1 MLAAIAERIAAFGPR
16 FRLPLQTIQAVEAQ
30 VDRKQAVA
38 FAREHEDLTV
48 KAMGVVL
55 ADVALGTRLL
65 ADLITVTSK
74 HPPNAR
80 KLKALRRRLDKLLTR
95 IEKEIG

>member
-16 FRLPLQTIQAVEAQ
+16 FRLPLQTVQAVEAQ
-30 VDRKQAVA
+30 AGRKKAVA

-55 ADVALGTRLL
+55 ADVVLGTRLL
-65 ADLITVTSK
+65 AELISVTSK
-74 HPPNAR
+74 RPPNQR
-80 KLKALRRRLDKLLTR
+80 KLKQLRRRLDKVLAR
-95 IEKEIG
+95 IEKEIA